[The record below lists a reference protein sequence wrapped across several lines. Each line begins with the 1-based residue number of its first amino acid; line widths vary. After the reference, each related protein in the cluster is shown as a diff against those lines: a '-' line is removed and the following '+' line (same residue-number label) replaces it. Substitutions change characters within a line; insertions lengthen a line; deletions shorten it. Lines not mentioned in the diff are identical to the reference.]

1 MRSDNLGILTSV
13 KMASLAP
20 DSCCYKGVKHEGV
33 AKGKLS
39 QVAGIEAYTVYPES
53 QSTEKAILM
62 CVFDFVFCIS
72 SCAHHTGADNSDYNL
87 A

>member
-1 MRSDNLGILTSV
+1 
-13 KMASLAP
+13 MASLSP

-39 QVAGIEAYTVYPES
+39 QFASIEAYTVYPES

-62 CVFDFVFCIS
+62 CVSGYVV
-72 SCAHHTGADNSDYNL
+72 CAAQTDRIL
-87 A
+87 V